1 MLTDDQTAEL
11 AQATDA
17 ETTTVEVARP
27 RASLRRRVITITAIV
42 VVVGVACVA
51 LLAIFEGPFA
61 DLWYRT
67 RQRALMSDFFAP
79 HPHVGKGRAIAII
92 QVPRLNVNV
101 AVAEGDSP
109 QQLRGG
115 PGHRSNTPLPGV
127 LGNSVIVGHAHDW
140 GGPFARLH
148 QLHVG
153 DLIAVQSYIQDEPQT
168 AVYKVA
174 STASVD
180 AHTTAP
186 FATSNDYRL
195 TLITGGGDRF
205 SDRRLVVTAISDI
218 PGRLGE
224 VRQGTVADTPSG
236 SGWLNNYVALALIGL
251 GGACVAFALMR
262 RRYHL
267 FACLVV
273 VVPLAAVGLLGLLF
287 DLDLL
292 LPPLR

>member
-1 MLTDDQTAEL
+1 MLTDDHTTEL
-11 AQATDA
+11 ARAAKAEAT
-17 ETTTVEVARP
+17 TIEVARP

-42 VVVGVACVA
+42 VGVGVACAA
-51 LLAIFEGPFA
+51 LLVIFEGPFA

-67 RQRALMSDFFAP
+67 RQRALVSDFDAP
-79 HPHVGKGRAIAII
+79 HSHVGKGRAIAII
-92 QVPRLNVNV
+92 QVPRLGINV

-115 PGHRSNTPLPGV
+115 PGHRTNTPLPGV
-127 LGNSVIVGHAHDW
+127 LGNSVIVGDAHDW

-148 QLHVG
+148 SLRPG

-174 STASVD
+174 SMANVD

-195 TLITGGGDRF
+195 TLITGAGDRF
-205 SDRRLVVTAISDI
+205 SDRRLVVTAISSL
-218 PGRLGE
+218 PGRLGA
-224 VRQGTVADTPSG
+224 VPQGTVASTSSG
-236 SGWLNNYVALALIGL
+236 SGWLNNDVALALIGL
-251 GGACVAFALMR
+251 GGACLAFAFMR